1 MWRGAPSAR
10 CGALAHMPAAVA
22 SLNPVW
28 HAALPRLTRGAAT
41 TPTRRSSAASSS
53 HVVGQSTTLTSS
65 SGRFLGS
72 SGALLAQMQ
81 RQRGQRRTVQ
91 LRSVGLPVLAMVNVE
106 LSPATYLGVVLIG
119 SGLTL
124 LQIRQSKPVLSRDTD
139 IISACISILAGGI
152 LIFQGWRLDP
162 ILLFE
167 QLLMASCAIA
177 FGYEA
182 LKLRSELPPD
192 QQQPGQGGPLGLP
205 PVLPNDAY
213 AKAQQRGRLPPL
225 PPPGEAT
232 RPGYYGS
239 WVGMDA
245 GGQQQQQQP
254 EVLPAQPMVPG
265 MQQQQQGGW
274 GQGMQV
280 MGEQAP
286 WDRQVGPT
294 RIASYQGYEEQQQR
308 YGDGYGGG
316 DQDMASPSGR
326 GQQQPGEYSGQYY
339 SGPGQYYG
347 QVPPPTGQY
356 YQQQPGPS
364 QPYPPAGPSN
374 FVQQPDGTFR
384 PVGDGYDFNAPPASP
399 GGLVGQVSPAAGNG
413 QETGQGAVRG
423 GSPADQQQQ
432 GQRSAGPGQRGGRGF
447 RGNGQSYGVEDW
459 E

>member
-192 QQQPGQGGPLGLP
+192 QQ
-205 PVLPNDAY
+205 
-213 AKAQQRGRLPPL
+213 
-225 PPPGEAT
+225 
-232 RPGYYGS
+232 
-239 WVGMDA
+239 
-245 GGQQQQQQP
+245 
-254 EVLPAQPMVPG
+254 
-265 MQQQQQGGW
+265 
-274 GQGMQV
+274 
-280 MGEQAP
+280 
-286 WDRQVGPT
+286 
-294 RIASYQGYEEQQQR
+294 
-308 YGDGYGGG
+308 
-316 DQDMASPSGR
+316 
-326 GQQQPGEYSGQYY
+326 
-339 SGPGQYYG
+339 
-347 QVPPPTGQY
+347 
-356 YQQQPGPS
+356 
-364 QPYPPAGPSN
+364 
-374 FVQQPDGTFR
+374 PDGTFR